1 MRITRSAAAH
11 EAGLCRNEVYVD
23 TVVQPFGLD
32 DDEKVPNNLSGDMV
46 SLGGLLARISEA
58 TDTALG
64 LA

>member
-46 SLGGLLARISEA
+46 GLGGCWPDI
-58 TDTALG
+58 
-64 LA
+64 